1 MLKNKPI
8 LILAVILILLSAWLV
23 WVDNP
28 QMKREEEKKEKA
40 DLLFNF
46 PEVAVEGVEL
56 FSSKGHFVILKLP
69 NGKWTIS
76 NPVEGREGPA
86 ALFADT
92 GEVEAIIRQVH
103 DLRYSRS
110 LDEIAPD
117 LKSYGLAEPRGKVVL
132 KIKGKGEETLLLGE
146 DAPGGQTFFIKKGAD
161 PKVYTAQSSLRGS
174 FEKEL
179 FTFRNRHLL
188 RDLNEASVN
197 EVMVKTKE
205 SDWHLTR
212 NGENWVLTGSP
223 EAKIEGPK
231 VSGFLMQLEELEG
244 EKVLSETAKDIARF
258 GLSRPIATI
267 QIKDK
272 ENKSR
277 SLLIGQYREGN
288 SIDLLYAAMGEPA
301 GPIFQIRNDFIS
313 SIPKK
318 ESLIK
323 KPEPPKPAPGPPL
336 TAR

>member
-28 QMKREEEKKEKA
+28 RMKREEEKKEKA

-46 PEVAVEGVEL
+46 PEEAVQGVEL
-56 FSSKGHFVILKLP
+56 FSSKGHIVLLKSSD
-69 NGKWTIS
+69 GKWMIS
-76 NPVEGREGPA
+76 NSVDGKEGSA
-86 ALFADT
+86 ALPAET

-110 LDEIAPD
+110 LDEPGPD
-117 LKSYGLAEPRGKVVL
+117 LKSYGLSEPPGKVVL
-132 KIKGKGEETLLLGE
+132 KIKGKGEETLLLGD
-146 DAPGGQTFFIKKGAD
+146 DAPGGQTFFIKKGAET
-161 PKVYTAQSSLRGS
+161 KVYTVQSSLRGS

-179 FTFRNRHLL
+179 FAFRNRHLL

-197 EVMVKTKE
+197 GLEVKSKE
-205 SDWHLTR
+205 IGWQLTR
-212 NGENWVLTGSP
+212 NGESWVLMGNP
-223 EAKIEGPK
+223 EAKIEVRI

-244 EKVLSETAKDIARF
+244 EKILSETSKDTARF
-258 GLSRPIATI
+258 GLARPIATI

-272 ENKSR
+272 GNKAV
-277 SLLIGQYREGN
+277 SLLIGQYREEN
-288 SIDLLYAAMGEPA
+288 SKEPLFAALGEA
-301 GPIFQIRNDFIS
+301 TGPIFQIKNDILS
-313 SIPKK
+313 LIPKK

-323 KPEPPKPAPGPPL
+323 KPEPPIPAPAPPA
-336 TAR
+336 TAH